1 MDASILL
8 LGVPCLRCTFFHV
21 LEQLVQVRYRRWRD
35 IDARWRDEPPLPTSV
50 YSWRPGFAG
59 NDFNK
64 LCCLLEEQGLVR
76 VGTVG
81 NAVARLF
88 RARDAFEV
96 GLAECRRDPQLF
108 LRTGERCVGLDY
120 GVLTDDPDNEKSVF
134 DVTAI
139 YGGSS

>member
-21 LEQLVQVRYRRWRD
+21 LEQLV
-35 IDARWRDEPPLPTSV
+35 
-50 YSWRPGFAG
+50 
-59 NDFNK
+59 
-64 LCCLLEEQGLVR
+64 R

-96 GLAECRRDPQLF
+96 GRAECRRDPQLF
-108 LRTGERCVGLDY
+108 LRTWERGVGLDY

>member
-64 LCCLLEEQGLVR
+64 LGCLLEEQGLVR

-108 LRTGERCVGLDY
+108 LRTGERCAGLDY
-120 GVLTDDPDNEKSVF
+120 GVLTDNPDNEKSVF